1 MDYEQEEI
9 QPIPEPGPPSP
20 PPAYSL
26 YEYDPAT
33 GMASF
38 TRNWSSKVGEEV
50 AIANDALQRRAM
62 AVINAA
68 LLASA
73 GCAGVLFLYLFARTI
88 ALVGALIIMAYAF
101 FVGIAGAIVEMNQYR
116 PPAQEA
122 GPVILEP
129 GGTYH
134 DGEDVIEEA
143 VQARLSAMDKESGDR
158 AARVAAYLERKG
170 KQPRSGRDKIE
181 LEIEK

>member
-1 MDYEQEEI
+1 MDYEQEHI
-9 QPIPEPGPPSP
+9 HPIPEPGPPSP

-101 FVGIAGAIVEMNQYR
+101 FVGIVGAFVEMSQYR

-122 GPVILEP
+122 GPVIYEP
-129 GGTYH
+129 AGTYH
-134 DGEDVIEEA
+134 EGEDVIEEA
-143 VQARLSAMDKESGDR
+143 VQARLEEVEEAERTR
-158 AARVAAYLERKG
+158 AARVAAYLEKKG
-170 KQPRSGRDKIE
+170 RQPGGGRDKIE
-181 LEIEK
+181 LEIE